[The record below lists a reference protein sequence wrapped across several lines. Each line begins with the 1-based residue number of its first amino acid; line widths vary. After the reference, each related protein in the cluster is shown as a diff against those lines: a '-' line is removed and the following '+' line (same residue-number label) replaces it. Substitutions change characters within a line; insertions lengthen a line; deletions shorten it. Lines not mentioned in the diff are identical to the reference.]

1 MGADLS
7 NSTLQWAKPKDL
19 KVMDTESQ
27 WIHLCVMSSEQNSNS
42 IDAMIED
49 MADSEKFHGTTT
61 ADDLFDVAM
70 IDPINYN
77 SKVCIKTNISLNRDC
92 GVSWDRVTGKLSQ
105 HTNSIAVCLFAMN
118 NGDSFREAERLLCF
132 MPEIDNQAKI
142 FPVYVRNAKANDQVD
157 DEQLISLAS

>member
-42 IDAMIED
+42 IDAMIGD
-49 MADSEKFHGTTT
+49 MTDTEKFHALTTV
-61 ADDLFDVAM
+61 DDLFDVAR
-70 IDPINYN
+70 IDPISCN

-92 GVSWDRVTGKLSQ
+92 GVSWDRVTAKLSQ

-118 NGDSFREAERLLCF
+118 NEDHFAEAERLLGSK
-132 MPEIDNQAKI
+132 P
-142 FPVYVRNAKANDQVD
+142 
-157 DEQLISLAS
+157 